1 MGRGLIGIVAA
12 LCVALSPLAAQAQ
25 TRFEGWTSAI
35 IAADWRDGRGHPIDA
50 FDNARRDLVRSFL
63 AAGFP
68 RASMVD
74 YSLRTDVA
82 QPTSPQAAVDG
93 FTEMATR
100 ADRGCL
106 LYMTS
111 HGSPQ
116 HMVFG
121 ETGEMTSDRLVSII
135 RRACGA
141 RPTVI
146 IISAC
151 YSGQFIN
158 ALQAPNRMVLTAAR
172 RDRTSF
178 GCGAGERYPWF
189 DGCILE
195 SLPKSADFLSLAA
208 ETKACVATKE
218 AEAGVALP
226 SEPQL
231 FVGGEMQMRL
241 PTLRFSRPAS

>member
-1 MGRGLIGIVAA
+1 MGRVLIGIVAT
-12 LCVALSPLAAQAQ
+12 LGVLLSPLAVQAQ
-25 TRFEGWTSAI
+25 SRFDGWTSAI
-35 IAADWRDGRGHPIDA
+35 IAADWRDGRGRPIDA
-50 FDNARRDLVRSFL
+50 FDNARRDLVQGFL

-68 RASMVD
+68 RSSMVD

-82 QPTSPQAAVDG
+82 QPTSPEAAIEG
-93 FTEMATR
+93 FTRMASQ

-111 HGSPQ
+111 HGAPDY
-116 HMVFG
+116 MVFG
-121 ETGEMTSDRLVSII
+121 ETGEMTSDRLINLM
-135 RRACGA
+135 RRACGS
-141 RPTVI
+141 RPTVV

-195 SLPKSADFLSLAA
+195 SLPKAVDFLSLAA
-208 ETKACVATKE
+208 EAKACVAMKE
-218 AEAGVALP
+218 TEAGVTPA

-241 PTLRFSRPAS
+241 PTLRFTR

>member
-1 MGRGLIGIVAA
+1 MRCLFA
-12 LCVALSPLAAQAQ
+12 LVPAFLLLLTLPVPTQAQ
-25 TRFEGWTSAI
+25 SRFEGWTSAI
-35 IAADWRDGRGHPIDA
+35 IAADWRDGRGRPIDA
-50 FDNARRDLVRSFL
+50 FDNARRDLVQGFL
-63 AAGFP
+63 SAGFP

-82 QPTSPQAAVDG
+82 RPTAPEAAIQG

-106 LYMTS
+106 LYVTS
-111 HGSPQ
+111 HGTPEA
-116 HMVFG
+116 MIFG
-121 ETGEMTSDRLVSII
+121 ETGEMTSDALVNLI

-141 RPTVI
+141 RPTVV

-195 SLPKSADFLSLAA
+195 SLPDASDFLSLAA
-208 ETKACVATKE
+208 STRACVSTKE
-218 AEAGVALP
+218 AEAGVTLP

-241 PTLRFSRPAS
+241 PTLRFSRP

>member
-1 MGRGLIGIVAA
+1 MRRLFAVVPAF
-12 LCVALSPLAAQAQ
+12 LLLLAFPATAQAQ
-25 TRFEGWTSAI
+25 SRFDGWTSAI
-35 IAADWRDGRGHPIDA
+35 IAADWRDGRGRPIDA
-50 FDNARRDLVRSFL
+50 FDNARRDLVQGFL
-63 AAGFP
+63 SAGFP

-74 YSLRTDVA
+74 YSLRTDVVR
-82 QPTSPQAAVDG
+82 PTSPEAAIQG

-106 LYMTS
+106 LYLTS
-111 HGSPQ
+111 HGTPEA
-116 HMVFG
+116 MIFG
-121 ETGEMTSDRLVSII
+121 ETGEMTSDALVNLI

-141 RPTVI
+141 RPTVV

-195 SLPKSADFLSLAA
+195 SLPDATDFLSLAA
-208 ETKACVATKE
+208 PTRACVATKE
-218 AEAGVALP
+218 AEAGVTLP

-241 PTLRFSRPAS
+241 PTLRFSRP

>member
-1 MGRGLIGIVAA
+1 MARNLIGIVVA
-12 LCVALSPLAAQAQ
+12 LGAVLSPLAAQAQ
-25 TRFEGWTSAI
+25 SRFEGWTTGI
-35 IAADWRDGRGHPIDA
+35 IAADWRDGRGNPIDV
-50 FDNARRDLVRSFL
+50 FDNARRDL
-63 AAGFP
+63 AQGFVAVGLP

-82 QPTSPQAAVDG
+82 EPTSPQAAIEG
-93 FTEMATR
+93 FTQMASR

-111 HGSPQ
+111 HGSPE

-121 ETGEMTSDRLVSII
+121 ETGEMTSDRLVNIV

-208 ETKACVATKE
+208 EAKACVATKE

-241 PTLRFSRPAS
+241 PTLRFAH

>member
-1 MGRGLIGIVAA
+1 MRRLSA
-12 LCVALSPLAAQAQ
+12 LVPALLLLLTLPVPAQAQ
-25 TRFEGWTSAI
+25 SRFDGWTSAI
-35 IAADWRDGRGHPIDA
+35 IAADWRDGRGRPIDA
-50 FDNARRDLVRSFL
+50 FDNARRDLVQGFL
-63 AAGFP
+63 SAGFP

-74 YSLRTDVA
+74 YSLRTDVSR
-82 QPTSPQAAVDG
+82 PTSPEAAIQG

-106 LYMTS
+106 LYLTS
-111 HGSPQ
+111 HGTPEA
-116 HMVFG
+116 MIFG
-121 ETGEMTSDRLVSII
+121 ETGEMTSDALVNLI

-141 RPTVI
+141 RPTVV

-195 SLPKSADFLSLAA
+195 SLPDATDFLSLAA
-208 ETKACVATKE
+208 STRACVATKE
-218 AEAGVALP
+218 AEAGVTLP

-241 PTLRFSRPAS
+241 PTLRFSRP

>member
-1 MGRGLIGIVAA
+1 MRGLFALVPAFLLLLALPVAT
-12 LCVALSPLAAQAQ
+12 QAQ
-25 TRFEGWTSAI
+25 SRFEGWTSAI
-35 IAADWRDGRGHPIDA
+35 IAADWRDGRGRPIDA
-50 FDNARRDLVRSFL
+50 FDNARRDLVQGFL
-63 AAGFP
+63 SAGFP

-82 QPTSPQAAVDG
+82 RPTSPEAAIQG

-106 LYMTS
+106 LYVTS
-111 HGSPQ
+111 HGTPEA
-116 HMVFG
+116 MIFG
-121 ETGEMTSDRLVSII
+121 ETGEMTSDALVNLI

-141 RPTVI
+141 RPTVV

-195 SLPKSADFLSLAA
+195 SLPDASDFLSLAA
-208 ETKACVATKE
+208 STRACVSTKE
-218 AEAGVALP
+218 AEAGVTLP

-241 PTLRFSRPAS
+241 PTLRFSRP